1 MAPKPGVFRGRP
13 EDLPRQIA
21 AAPQQGSTDS
31 DAEKPTG
38 LLGAHGGKL
47 AAGAAAML
55 GLAIF
60 YKWRE
65 NQLAKD
71 DPEEYAR
78 LQRLKA
84 VIAAGKATRKKK
96 DQPPHADL
104 K

>member
-1 MAPKPGVFRGRP
+1 M
-13 EDLPRQIA
+13 PRQIA
-21 AAPQQGSTDS
+21 ATPQAPQPLQTSQASPDGQAGSDS
-31 DAEKPTG
+31 EKPTT

-65 NQLAKD
+65 HQLAKN

-84 VIAAGKATRKKK
+84 VITADKAKHKKK
-96 DQPPHADL
+96 APPPRDEL